1 METQLRNL
9 AQIGEFVQICLIRLG
24 HLGSQLTLTRPSP
37 VGLGLSELRLV
48 FHYSFLNDYSP
59 P

>member
-24 HLGSQLTLTRPSP
+24 HLGSQLTLTR
-37 VGLGLSELRLV
+37 LGQVQLV
-48 FHYSFLNDYSP
+48 WGFQN
-59 P
+59 